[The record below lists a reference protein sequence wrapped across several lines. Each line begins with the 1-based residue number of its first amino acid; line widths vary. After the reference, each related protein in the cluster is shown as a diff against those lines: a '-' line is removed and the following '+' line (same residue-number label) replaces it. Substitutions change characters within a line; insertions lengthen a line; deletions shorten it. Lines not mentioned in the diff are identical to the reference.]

1 MHRRPAR
8 FALSLAGLCLVV
20 IGVSGAAAG
29 SSTPVPVKVSPRNE
43 FAPAAGGGFFTWARS
58 RRGHPRV
65 YDVWAQQ
72 EGQAA
77 FRVNPTGT
85 SAYGGGID
93 GTTLVYQQVRRFDSN
108 LQFFDLVTR
117 QRTNMPPGVNT
128 SRWEWKP
135 TISGD
140 WLLFGRSNGNAEQM
154 LLRSLATGEQR
165 LLDSE
170 RGKRSYLGPGQ
181 VNGNYAVWAKCQRRC
196 DVFRYDIAAGTKAP
210 LPRSSRFLYAPSVVP
225 SGATYY
231 ARSKNLCR
239 GEELVKTTLDGA
251 TIVLAQL
258 GSGADVTGTYALVL
272 PERPPNG
279 VPANRIYFESV
290 KCRTERSDIYSID
303 DIEPAPPPRPQGP

>member
-1 MHRRPAR
+1 
-8 FALSLAGLCLVV
+8 
-20 IGVSGAAAG
+20 
-29 SSTPVPVKVSPRNE
+29 
-43 FAPAAGGGFFTWARS
+43 
-58 RRGHPRV
+58 
-65 YDVWAQQ
+65 
-72 EGQAA
+72 
-77 FRVNPTGT
+77 
-85 SAYGGGID
+85 
-93 GTTLVYQQVRRFDSN
+93 
-108 LQFFDLVTR
+108 
-117 QRTNMPPGVNT
+117 
-128 SRWEWKP
+128 
-135 TISGD
+135 
-140 WLLFGRSNGNAEQM
+140 
-154 LLRSLATGEQR
+154 
-165 LLDSE
+165 
-170 RGKRSYLGPGQ
+170 

-239 GEELVKTTLDGA
+239 GAELVKTTLDGA